1 MVEKLLNLGQTSA
14 CFCLAKGNKY
24 IQLWQIHVT
33 CVTNPCRNFD
43 KSNKSSFTT
52 SIDSVTQWQ
61 GKAMIDKN
69 SAPKLFCMSL
79 PIFLKFIKDELGEVR
94 TDDKSLRIFY
104 CLLNFSCFILQ
115 HQQFN
120 NQRCPPKGRVTLPN
134 RMNFQKSSKE
144 GGVIFNTKFI
154 LQILNLY
161 KGLFSDIFR
170 KNCNMTR
177 PKDLWFSLI
186 YDVIALQTD
195 KVPYSILWIFISR
208 GIKIFFVQNW
218 PDIIWV
224 KLS

>member
-24 IQLWQIHVT
+24 IEQLWQIHVT
-33 CVTNPCRNFD
+33 CLTNPCKSFD

-61 GKAMIDKN
+61 GRAMIGLGFDKN
-69 SAPKLFCMSL
+69 SAPKLFFISL
-79 PIFLKFIKDELGEVR
+79 EIFLKFIKDELGEVR

-144 GGVIFNTKFI
+144 GGGSFSI
-154 LQILNLY
+154 QNLY
-161 KGLFSDIFR
+161 CRF
-170 KNCNMTR
+170 
-177 PKDLWFSLI
+177 
-186 YDVIALQTD
+186 
-195 KVPYSILWIFISR
+195 WIFIKGFFQTFSEK
-208 GIKIFFVQNW
+208 IAIWPVPKIFDFHLYMMSSHFRQTRCHTRFYEF
-218 PDIIWV
+218 
-224 KLS
+224 LLAGE